1 MKIKLFLISILVFA
15 ASASFAQITIKA
27 ARNLSM
33 GTVVTVKGIVTNG
46 SELGVI
52 RYLQDS
58 TAGIAAY
65 GATLSTVQRGDSI
78 QITGTLKNYNQL
90 TELDPLTSFT
100 VLSTGNALPT
110 PEVAPID
117 SLNEN
122 HESELVRINNA
133 TFTTNPG
140 GTFSSNTSY
149 YFTANG
155 LTSSIYVRAN
165 NPLIGHVI
173 PSGTVSLIGINSQ
186 FSYSSPTTGYQL
198 LCRDSADIIN
208 SSSISIISSVS
219 LDSLSTT
226 GFALNWITDNAG
238 TSEIFYG
245 SSNNNLVNHLSDTT
259 SSIAHHV
266 AIKNASPSQL
276 FYVKA
281 FSVLG
286 NDTAFSPIRVFI
298 TQSVSSGD
306 IKVYFNHPTDHSVN
320 TGVNAI
326 TLTNAIDDTLVKYID
341 RAQATIDFTMYNFN
355 SANIA
360 NIATALNNAYTR
372 GVVVRVIFDNAANN
386 TGLQQLDAGIKK
398 IANPVGSQYGIM
410 HNKFIIFDAYNS
422 NVNVPIV
429 WTGSTNLTEGQIN
442 TDANSVIIIQDKSL
456 AITYNLEFN
465 EMFGS
470 TGAIPDLIAS
480 KFGPDK
486 LDNTPHE
493 FIIGSKHIKS
503 YFSPSDGTNDVILSE
518 IAAATATIDI
528 ATMLITRTDI
538 AYALQDA
545 VNNNGVK
552 LHILGNAEADF
563 STLDWSIFHNLID
576 TNLVED
582 AIAPGIMHHKFMV
595 VDNGL
600 ANASLEVGSH
610 NWSNAANNINDENTL
625 VIHDETIANLYY
637 QAFRYRFYQ
646 NVHSGISNNSNLL
659 QVDVFPN
666 PVSENL
672 FVNITA
678 SQSSQST
685 FEIADIS
692 GRTIL
697 SKVEQVNSGKNKVKL
712 NLSNVKSGIYILKIA
727 SKDGMYMKKFMVK

>member
-306 IKVYFNHPTDHSVN
+306 IKVYFNHPTDHSVS

>member
-245 SSNNNLVNHLSDTT
+245 SSNNNLVNHLSDNQ
-259 SSIAHHV
+259 ACPDY
-266 AIKNASPSQL
+266 NYP
-276 FYVKA
+276 
-281 FSVLG
+281 
-286 NDTAFSPIRVFI
+286 
-298 TQSVSSGD
+298 
-306 IKVYFNHPTDHSVN
+306 DH
-320 TGVNAI
+320 I
-326 TLTNAIDDTLVKYID
+326 
-341 RAQATIDFTMYNFN
+341 
-355 SANIA
+355 
-360 NIATALNNAYTR
+360 
-372 GVVVRVIFDNAANN
+372 
-386 TGLQQLDAGIKK
+386 
-398 IANPVGSQYGIM
+398 
-410 HNKFIIFDAYNS
+410 
-422 NVNVPIV
+422 
-429 WTGSTNLTEGQIN
+429 QI
-442 TDANSVIIIQDKSL
+442 
-456 AITYNLEFN
+456 Y
-465 EMFGS
+465 
-470 TGAIPDLIAS
+470 
-480 KFGPDK
+480 
-486 LDNTPHE
+486 
-493 FIIGSKHIKS
+493 
-503 YFSPSDGTNDVILSE
+503 
-518 IAAATATIDI
+518 
-528 ATMLITRTDI
+528 
-538 AYALQDA
+538 
-545 VNNNGVK
+545 
-552 LHILGNAEADF
+552 
-563 STLDWSIFHNLID
+563 W
-576 TNLVED
+576 
-582 AIAPGIMHHKFMV
+582 
-595 VDNGL
+595 
-600 ANASLEVGSH
+600 
-610 NWSNAANNINDENTL
+610 
-625 VIHDETIANLYY
+625 
-637 QAFRYRFYQ
+637 
-646 NVHSGISNNSNLL
+646 
-659 QVDVFPN
+659 
-666 PVSENL
+666 
-672 FVNITA
+672 
-678 SQSSQST
+678 
-685 FEIADIS
+685 
-692 GRTIL
+692 
-697 SKVEQVNSGKNKVKL
+697 
-712 NLSNVKSGIYILKIA
+712 
-727 SKDGMYMKKFMVK
+727 

>member
-1 MKIKLFLISILVFA
+1 
-15 ASASFAQITIKA
+15 
-27 ARNLSM
+27 
-33 GTVVTVKGIVTNG
+33 
-46 SELGVI
+46 
-52 RYLQDS
+52 
-58 TAGIAAY
+58 
-65 GATLSTVQRGDSI
+65 
-78 QITGTLKNYNQL
+78 
-90 TELDPLTSFT
+90 
-100 VLSTGNALPT
+100 
-110 PEVAPID
+110 
-117 SLNEN
+117 
-122 HESELVRINNA
+122 
-133 TFTTNPG
+133 
-140 GTFSSNTSY
+140 
-149 YFTANG
+149 
-155 LTSSIYVRAN
+155 
-165 NPLIGHVI
+165 
-173 PSGTVSLIGINSQ
+173 
-186 FSYSSPTTGYQL
+186 
-198 LCRDSADIIN
+198 
-208 SSSISIISSVS
+208 
-219 LDSLSTT
+219 
-226 GFALNWITDNAG
+226 
-238 TSEIFYG
+238 
-245 SSNNNLVNHLSDTT
+245 
-259 SSIAHHV
+259 
-266 AIKNASPSQL
+266 
-276 FYVKA
+276 
-281 FSVLG
+281 
-286 NDTAFSPIRVFI
+286 
-298 TQSVSSGD
+298 
-306 IKVYFNHPTDHSVN
+306 
-320 TGVNAI
+320 
-326 TLTNAIDDTLVKYID
+326 
-341 RAQATIDFTMYNFN
+341 
-355 SANIA
+355 
-360 NIATALNNAYTR
+360 
-372 GVVVRVIFDNAANN
+372 
-386 TGLQQLDAGIKK
+386 
-398 IANPVGSQYGIM
+398 
-410 HNKFIIFDAYNS
+410 
-422 NVNVPIV
+422 
-429 WTGSTNLTEGQIN
+429 
-442 TDANSVIIIQDKSL
+442 
-456 AITYNLEFN
+456 LEFN

-610 NWSNAANNINDENTL
+610 NWSNAANHINDENTL